1 MILKTG
7 KMGIKKITNV
17 NTNSPRTMMAFYK
30 GMDISGS
37 LFLND
42 NIINIG
48 YNEQLEMESEEK
60 AEELFIIL
68 HAVLVK
74 GEEAEDTIQSIA
86 EVAHTLFFQEVA

>member
-60 AEELFIIL
+60 AEELLLFFMQYL
-68 HAVLVK
+68 SKVK
-74 GEEAEDTIQSIA
+74 KQKIQSK
-86 EVAHTLFFQEVA
+86 V